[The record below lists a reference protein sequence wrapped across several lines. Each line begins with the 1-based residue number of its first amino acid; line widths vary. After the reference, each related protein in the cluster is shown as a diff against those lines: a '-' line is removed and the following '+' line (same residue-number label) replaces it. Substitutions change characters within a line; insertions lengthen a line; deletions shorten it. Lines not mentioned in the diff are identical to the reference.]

1 MTRYAELARSAQRSF
16 NSENKTNM
24 MTAKHMFTAMVSAI
38 SISVSA
44 QAADVGKT
52 APAFTTKDVKGNDVS
67 LEALKGKVVVLEW
80 VNHGC
85 PFVVKHYSSQN
96 MQKLQETYTGKG
108 VVWITIN
115 SGSKASGSFTDDETT
130 LKIAGEKG
138 SKATHLIADESGT
151 IGKAYSAKTTPHMF
165 VINKEGVLVYNGA
178 IDSKKSTNP
187 ADIESS
193 ENYVSKAL
201 EEVLSGKEVTT
212 SKTEPYGCNVKY

>member
-1 MTRYAELARSAQRSF
+1 
-16 NSENKTNM
+16 

-44 QAADVGKT
+44 HAADVGKP
-52 APAFTTKDVKGNDVS
+52 APAFMAKDAKGNDVS

-85 PFVVKHYSSQN
+85 PFVVKHYGSQN
-96 MQKLQETYTGKG
+96 MQKLQESYTGKG

-115 SGSKASGSFTDDETT
+115 SGSKASGSYTDAETT
-130 LKIAGEKG
+130 LKIAAEKG
-138 SKATHLIADESGT
+138 SKATHLIADDSGT

-178 IDSKKSTNP
+178 IDSKKTTNP

-193 ENYVSKAL
+193 ENYVAKAL
-201 EEVLSGKEVTT
+201 DEVLAGKEVTT
-212 SKTEPYGCNVKY
+212 AKTEPYGCSVKY

>member
-1 MTRYAELARSAQRSF
+1 
-16 NSENKTNM
+16 
-24 MTAKHMFTAMVSAI
+24 MFAAMVSAI

-44 QAADVGKT
+44 HAAEVGKP
-52 APAFTTKDVKGNDVS
+52 APAFSAKDAKGVDVS
-67 LEALKGKVVVLEW
+67 LESLKGKVVVLEW

-85 PFVVKHYSSQN
+85 PFVVKHYGSKN
-96 MQKLQETYTGKG
+96 MQKLQETYTEKG

-115 SGSKASGSFTDDETT
+115 SGSKASGSYTDDATF
-130 LKIAGEKG
+130 LKMSADKG
-138 SKATHLIADESGT
+138 SKASHLIVDESGT

-178 IDSKKSTNP
+178 IDSKKTTNA

-201 EEVLSGKEVTT
+201 DEVLAGKEVTT
-212 SKTEPYGCNVKY
+212 SKTEPYGCGVKY